1 MKRVS
6 KEDIGLLG
14 GGGVGR
20 GPLAPSGC
28 SDKGGLGG
36 AFGLP
41 KKEHAAG
48 EEKLSVFFGI
58 GLGCW
63 HV

>member
-1 MKRVS
+1 MGV
-6 KEDIGLLG
+6 GLG
-14 GGGVGR
+14 GGLWPPLGALIRGVW
-20 GPLAPSGC
+20 
-28 SDKGGLGG
+28 G